1 MVAVLLLAGG
11 PVFFRSRFG
20 VDPDAFSGALDDSL
34 IMASG
39 LTSQTAPVEY
49 AVAWSDAR
57 HQRHLGRA
65 RVEDLALVLEGTPP
79 GGVRRTLRIPAADV
93 TTLELNRWRPSPAVA
108 VESPEGEVVVELLLG
123 GWGAAHQLQNA
134 IASARA
140 DAPEPT
146 SQGGPDVTDQ
156 IAILAEIR
164 PGKRGDLERALA
176 QGPPFDLMRE
186 GFEHHEVFLGDTDV
200 VFVFTGPGAASELRR
215 IAATPE
221 QLRRVIHMTEMLS
234 APRLLEQTFR
244 WSRDHSDGRHANAS

>member
-1 MVAVLLLAGG
+1 
-11 PVFFRSRFG
+11 VFFRSRFG
-20 VDPDAFSGALDDSL
+20 VDPDADRAAADDPL

-39 LTSQTAPVEY
+39 SRTHTAPVEY
-49 AVAWSDAR
+49 AVAWSDEHHR
-57 HQRHLGRA
+57 RHLGRA

-93 TTLELNRWRPSPAVA
+93 TTIGLNRWRPSPAVA

-123 GWGAAHQLQNA
+123 GWGAAHQLQSA
-134 IASARA
+134 IASARE
-140 DAPEPT
+140 DAPAPGSKE
-146 SQGGPDVTDQ
+146 GGPTVIDQ

-176 QGPPFDLMRE
+176 EGPPFDLAKE

-200 VFVFTGPGAASELRR
+200 VFVFTGPAAASELRR

-221 QLRRVIHMTEMLS
+221 LFRRVIHMTDILS

-244 WSRDHSDGRHANAS
+244 WNRNHADGRHAASGD